1 MTPEIVV
8 TVFLALLAGSRCVT
22 GAEDGNMTRALQLM
36 AEVPLIDG

>member
-8 TVFLALLAGSRCVT
+8 TVFLALLAGSSSIT

-36 AEVPLIDG
+36 ATTPLIDG